1 MLKHGHQLIV
11 VGVVRGG
18 EEEEFPGK
26 ESGIP
31 REE

>member
-1 MLKHGHQLIV
+1 MLKHGHQLI

-18 EEEEFPGK
+18 EEEEFPGR
-26 ESGIP
+26 EGGIP